1 MFLHVFI
8 NIFSTEHLG
17 ILSGLLEW
25 RVGGRKGRKLE
36 REGDER
42 EVGEGKKKEI
52 VSVY

>member
-17 ILSGLLEW
+17 ILSGLLKW
-25 RVGGRKGRKLE
+25 RVGGRKGRKIE
-36 REGDER
+36 RER